1 MRQTPQRC
9 LMEQREA
16 WPHPCLLSTL
26 PSSEQTRLFRRA
38 LRIAQLR
45 HPNLVRMLPMPGGAG
60 LSPILSQGRRLS
72 DFTPA
77 GTFKRFELRQVVR
90 LLLDVLSG
98 LSVLHEDVE
107 DGVGFVHGDVSPRNI
122 LDNDGTARLVPVL
135 SRHWQIE
142 APLPA
147 NGYAAPEFLLSAHV
161 DSRADLFSV
170 GVMLGE
176 ALTGRPLF
184 PDPALD
190 VVIARL
196 LGGKL
201 LPILPSPENA
211 WALPLCAIVER
222 AISPYPELRYRSA
235 IELSNALG
243 AAVAHK
249 LSAPEPDAWQAEA
262 PTLFLAMRPAA
273 PAGRSLT
280 PLSSVLDLAPPQ
292 STVGAQA
299 KPADPKRQK
308 PGRRPRALPRREW
321 LLALG
326 AATMAAGALLAFNLA
341 KFSLPQAVSL
351 PKQAAAG
358 TVAAIRARPVPPAL
372 NEPLPHGSPCTPTN
386 PPPSGRGQL
395 PERAPERARPC
406 APPRSSR

>member
-1 MRQTPQRC
+1 
-9 LMEQREA
+9 
-16 WPHPCLLSTL
+16 
-26 PSSEQTRLFRRA
+26 
-38 LRIAQLR
+38 
-45 HPNLVRMLPMPGGAG
+45 MLPMPGGAG
-60 LSPILSQGRRLS
+60 LAPILTHGRRLS

-122 LDNDGTARLVPVL
+122 FLDNDGTARLVPVL
-135 SRHWQIE
+135 SRHWQVE

-161 DSRADLFSV
+161 DARADLFSV

-176 ALTGRPLF
+176 AITGKPLF
-184 PDPALD
+184 PEPALD

-211 WALPLCAIVER
+211 WAMPLCAIVER

-243 AAVAHK
+243 AAMAHK
-249 LSAPEPDAWQAEA
+249 LAAPEPDAWQGDA
-262 PTLFLAMRPAA
+262 PTLFLATRPAN
-273 PAGRSLT
+273 PAGRRLT
-280 PLSSVLDLAPPQ
+280 PLSSVLDLASPQ
-292 STVGAQA
+292 EATRPRM
-299 KPADPKRQK
+299 KPAAPKR
-308 PGRRPRALPRREW
+308 AW
-321 LLALG
+321 LIPLG
-326 AATMAAGALLAFNLA
+326 AATLGAATLAAAGALLTL
-341 KFSLPQAVSL
+341 SLPRPSAHAATL
-351 PKQAAAG
+351 PKLAAAG
-358 TVAAIRARPVPPAL
+358 TLAVVRARPAPPPLSEPVPNA
-372 NEPLPHGSPCTPTN
+372 SPCSPTN
-386 PPPSGRGQL
+386 RQPSGRARPPG
-395 PERAPERARPC
+395 PVPGTARPC
-406 APPRSSR
+406 VPPRSSR

>member
-1 MRQTPQRC
+1 
-9 LMEQREA
+9 
-16 WPHPCLLSTL
+16 
-26 PSSEQTRLFRRA
+26 
-38 LRIAQLR
+38 
-45 HPNLVRMLPMPGGAG
+45 MLPMPGGAG
-60 LSPILSQGRRLS
+60 LSPILTHGRRLS

-122 LDNDGTARLVPVL
+122 LVDNDGTARLVPVL
-135 SRHWQIE
+135 SRHWLVE
-142 APLPA
+142 APPPA

-161 DSRADLFSV
+161 DARADLFSV

-176 ALTGRPLF
+176 ALTGKPLF
-184 PDPALD
+184 PEPALD

-211 WALPLCAIVER
+211 WALPLCPIVER

-243 AAVAHK
+243 AALAHG
-249 LSAPEPDAWQAEA
+249 LAAPEPDAWQAEA
-262 PTLFLAMRPAA
+262 PTLFQAPRPG
-273 PAGRSLT
+273 AGRRLT
-280 PLSSVLDLAPPQ
+280 PLSSVLDLASPQ
-292 STVGAQA
+292 DAANVPA
-299 KPADPKRQK
+299 KPAKAKPSTTGKR
-308 PGRRPRALPRREW
+308 PFAFPPRAW
-321 LLALG
+321 LAPLG
-326 AATMAAGALLAFNLA
+326 AGAIAAGALLTL
-341 KFSLPQAVSL
+341 SL
-351 PKQAAAG
+351 PKSSSPAAASLSKL
-358 TVAAIRARPVPPAL
+358 AAAVPLAVVRARPALPPL
-372 NEPLPHGSPCTPTN
+372 NEPVPNASPCSPTN
-386 PPPSGRGQL
+386 RPPSGRAR
-395 PERAPERARPC
+395 PEGPVLGTARPC

>member
-9 LMEQREA
+9 LMGPTET
-16 WPHPCLLSTL
+16 WPHPCPLSTV
-26 PSSEQTRLFRRA
+26 PSSEQARLFRRA
-38 LRIAQLR
+38 QRIAQLR

-60 LSPILSQGRRLS
+60 LAPILSQGRRLS

-122 LDNDGTARLVPVL
+122 FVDNDGTARLVPVL
-135 SRHWQIE
+135 SRHWQVE
-142 APLPA
+142 APMPA
-147 NGYAAPEFLLSAHV
+147 NGYAAPEFLLSARV

-176 ALTGRPLF
+176 ALTGKPLF

-201 LPILPSPENA
+201 LPVLPSPENA

-243 AAVAHK
+243 AALAHK
-249 LSAPEPDAWQAEA
+249 LATPEPDAWQAEA
-262 PTLFLAMRPAA
+262 PTLFLALRPAA

-280 PLSSVLDLAPPQ
+280 PLSSVLDLAPPH
-292 STVGAQA
+292 GAANAQA
-299 KPADPKRQK
+299 KPAAPRRQK
-308 PGRRPRALPRREW
+308 QRNRPLALPGRGRQ
-321 LLALG
+321 LALG
-326 AATMAAGALLAFNLA
+326 AATLAAGALLMFSLA
-341 KFSLPQAVSL
+341 KSSSLQAASL
-351 PKQAAAG
+351 PKLAAA
-358 TVAAIRARPVPPAL
+358 TLAAIRARHSPPPLTEPVPS
-372 NEPLPHGSPCTPTN
+372 GSPCSPTN
-386 PPPSGRGQL
+386 PPPAGRGQ
-395 PERAPERARPC
+395 PPGPARERARPC